1 MPETKKRRKRISET
15 VFPKLQKSKKLEMA
29 LKSGNSDI
37 IRRVR
42 ESIKDESKQEKIS
55 FINYTKEIY
64 QEKPI
69 VPLNPHQKKLI

>member
-64 QEKPI
+64 Q
-69 VPLNPHQKKLI
+69 

>member
-1 MPETKKRRKRISET
+1 
-15 VFPKLQKSKKLEMA
+15 MA

-64 QEKPI
+64 Q
-69 VPLNPHQKKLI
+69 

>member
-1 MPETKKRRKRISET
+1 M
-15 VFPKLQKSKKLEMA
+15 LQKSKKLEMA

-42 ESIKDESKQEKIS
+42 ESIKDESKPDKIS

-69 VPLNPHQKKLI
+69 VPLNPNQRKLIEILRKKRYYD